1 MKSAATLDFMYTNVM
16 EALDARTSSGTSST
30 DSTSS
35 TTSSLDS
42 SDTKD
47 SNYME
52 ALENNNTYSDR
63 KLEVGEN
70 ETDQKAMANTEDSN
84 KNSEGGESKTNLE
97 AMAGLVPQPF
107 SSKAICLNDH
117 SSPHRS

>member
-30 DSTSS
+30 DSTLDISL
-35 TTSSLDS
+35 LDS
-42 SDTKD
+42 SDAKN

-52 ALENNNTYSDR
+52 AMENKNTHSDR
-63 KLEVGEN
+63 KSEVGEN

-107 SSKAICLNDH
+107 SSKA
-117 SSPHRS
+117 R